1 MITQLNPAI
10 PMDTPKG
17 SGQANFLIDYGME
30 HDLYWVVFID
40 KSKECWTFSNRD
52 IRVQQNLSIGRG
64 EFKGVQEKTKI
75 SITQNDTSAVSNMP
89 YGMNS

>member
-1 MITQLNPAI
+1 MIKQLNPAI

-40 KSKECWTFSNRD
+40 ESRECWTFSNRD
-52 IRVQQNLSIGRG
+52 VRVQQNLSIGRG
-64 EFKGVQEKTKI
+64 KFKMPSDNTKI
-75 SITQNDTSAVSNMP
+75 SLNSSDKKTISQP
-89 YGMNS
+89 YGAKI